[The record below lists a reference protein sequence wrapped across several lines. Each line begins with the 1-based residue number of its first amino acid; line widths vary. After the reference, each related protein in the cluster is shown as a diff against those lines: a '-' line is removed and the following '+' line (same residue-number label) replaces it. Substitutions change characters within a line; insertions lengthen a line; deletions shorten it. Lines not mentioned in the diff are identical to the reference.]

1 MRVVFTVNNK
11 IQIFNHLSSI
21 FIIRFQLNRSI
32 MDITIKEEPKRIDI
46 NFVIQHLYINIKLCC
61 WI

>member
-21 FIIRFQLNRSI
+21 FIIGFQLNKSI
-32 MDITIKEEPKRIDI
+32 LDITIKEEPRKKI
-46 NFVIQHLYINIKLCC
+46 
-61 WI
+61 